1 MSSTATTTQVPPRTE
16 PTPEQRLMQ
25 LACGYMFTAAL
36 YTAAKLDLAGHLAR
50 GARTATELA
59 AATGSDEGALYRVLR
74 ALVSVGVFAEIS
86 PRIFALTPMAE
97 PLRSDLPGNV
107 RDLVVWIG
115 NRFHFHTWAEMPW
128 SVETGRPAVEHLYG
142 KPCFQCFEAMPE
154 VARDFNAGMT
164 ALSSRIAPALLEAY
178 DFSGIGTLMDVAG
191 GHGFVLCE
199 VLRRYPQMKGILF
212 DMASVVEGAKCR
224 VCDLKLDHRCETLA
238 GDFFHHI
245 PGGADAYYLQHILHD
260 WEDARA
266 LEILHNCR
274 QALAGRPDARLLIV
288 DCVLTPGSEPHFG
301 KLLDLEML
309 LMPGGRERTE
319 AEFREL
325 FARAGLRL
333 TRIVPMKAAESVIE
347 ARLA

>member
-1 MSSTATTTQVPPRTE
+1 MSTASATPAPPHAE
-16 PTPEQRLMQ
+16 MSPDQRLMQ
-25 LACGYMFTAAL
+25 LACGYMFTAAI
-36 YTAAKLDLAGHLAR
+36 YTAAKLDVAGHLAR

-59 AATGSDEGALYRVLR
+59 AATGCQEDALYRVLR

-107 RDLVVWIG
+107 RDLVLWVG
-115 NRFHFHTWAEMPW
+115 DRFHFHTWAEMPW
-128 SVETGRPAVEHLYG
+128 SVQSGRPAVEHLYG
-142 KPCFQCFEAMPE
+142 KPCFECFDSMPD
-154 VARDFNAGMT
+154 VARGFNAGMT
-164 ALSSRIAPALLEAY
+164 CLSSRIVPALLEAY

-199 VLRRYPQMKGILF
+199 VLRRYPQMKGILL
-212 DMASVVEGAKCR
+212 DMASVIEGATCR
-224 VCDLKLDHRCETLA
+224 ICDLKMDHRCTPVA
-238 GDFFHHI
+238 GDFFRHI
-245 PGGADAYYLQHILHD
+245 PPGADAYYLQHILHD
-260 WEDARA
+260 WDDARA
-266 LEILHNCR
+266 LHILDNCR
-274 QALAGRPDARLLIV
+274 QALAGRPHARLLVV

-309 LMPGGRERTE
+309 LLPGGRERTE
-319 AEFREL
+319 PEFRAL
-325 FARAGLRL
+325 FERAGLRL